1 MDTSILE
8 EQLGYGFTNREL
20 LERALT
26 HRSWTHENRNEK
38 LDNESFEF
46 VGDSVLGLAIA
57 EQLFAKHPNLTE
69 GGLTLMKHRLVSAP
83 TLARIASGLSLSDH
97 IRMGRG
103 EEKSGGREKPAI
115 AADALE
121 AVIAAIFFDGGYIEA
136 RSFISRVFADEIESV
151 TPKGSLDHKT
161 TLQEVLQANKMP
173 APTYHLLKTEGPPH
187 DRTFY
192 VEAVWADGRSEGTGR
207 SLKLAEMNAAAEALK
222 VMTGDSM
229 QKPDSVQKP
238 RA

>member
-1 MDTSILE
+1 MNTPVLE
-8 EQLGYGFTNREL
+8 DLLGYRFTDGKL

-26 HRSWTHENRNEK
+26 HRSWTHENRSDS

-57 EQLFAKHPNLTE
+57 EQLFVKHPDLTE

-83 TLARIASGLSLSDH
+83 TLARIASDLGLSDH
-97 IRMGRG
+97 VRMGRG

-161 TLQEVLQANKMP
+161 TLQEVLQANKMS
-173 APTYHLLKTEGPPH
+173 APTYQLLKTEGPPH
-187 DRTFY
+187 DRTFF

-207 SLKLAEMNAAAEALK
+207 SLKLAEMDAAATALK
-222 VMTGDSM
+222 AMTGDSM
-229 QKPDSVQKP
+229 QKPA
-238 RA
+238 R

>member
-1 MDTSILE
+1 MDTSSIE
-8 EQLGYGFTNREL
+8 EQLGYSFNDRQL

-57 EQLFAKHPNLTE
+57 EQLFAKHPDLTE
-69 GGLTLMKHRLVSAP
+69 GDLTLMKHRLVSAP
-83 TLARIASGLSLSDH
+83 TLSTIAVGLSLSEY

-136 RSFISRVFADEIESV
+136 RSFIARIFADQIENV
-151 TPKGSLDHKT
+151 TPRGSLDHKT
-161 TLQEVLQANKMP
+161 TLQEVLQANKMS
-173 APTYHLLKTEGPPH
+173 APTYSLLKAEGPPH
-187 DRTFY
+187 DRTFF

-207 SLKLAEMNAAAEALK
+207 SLKLAEMDAAAAALK
-222 VMTGDSM
+222 VMT
-229 QKPDSVQKP
+229 
-238 RA
+238 AA

>member
-1 MDTSILE
+1 MNTAVLE
-8 EQLGYGFTNREL
+8 DLIGYRFADRKL

-26 HRSWTHENRNEK
+26 HRSWTHENRSE
-38 LDNESFEF
+38 LIDNESFEF

-69 GGLTLMKHRLVSAP
+69 GDLTLMKHRLVSAP
-83 TLARIASGLSLSDH
+83 TLTHIASGMGLSEYL
-97 IRMGRG
+97 RMGRG

-136 RSFISRVFADEIESV
+136 SSFISRVFAGEIESV
-151 TPKGSLDHKT
+151 TPQGSLDHKT
-161 TLQEVLQANKMP
+161 TLQEILQANKMS
-173 APTYHLLKTEGPPH
+173 APTYQLMKTEGPPH
-187 DRTFY
+187 DRTFF

-207 SLKLAEMNAAAEALK
+207 SLKLAEMDAAAAALK
-222 VMTGDSM
+222 IVDL
-229 QKPDSVQKP
+229 
-238 RA
+238 A

>member
-1 MDTSILE
+1 MNTAVLE
-8 EQLGYGFTNREL
+8 DLLGYRFVDRKL

-26 HRSWTHENRNEK
+26 HRSWTHENRLGLDGL

-69 GGLTLMKHRLVSAP
+69 GDLTLMKHRLVSAP
-83 TLARIASGLSLSDH
+83 TLARIASGLSLSEY

-161 TLQEVLQANKMP
+161 TLQEVLQANKMS
-173 APTYHLLKTEGPPH
+173 APTYQLLKTEGPPH

-207 SLKLAEMNAAAEALK
+207 SLKLAEMDAAATALK
-222 VMTGDSM
+222 AMTGDSM
-229 QKPDSVQKP
+229 QKPA
-238 RA
+238 R

>member
-1 MDTSILE
+1 MDISDLDE
-8 EQLGYGFTNREL
+8 KLGYSFTDRQL
-20 LERALT
+20 LQRALT

-57 EQLFAKHPNLTE
+57 EQLFAKHPDLTE
-69 GGLTLMKHRLVSAP
+69 GDLTLMKHRLVSAP
-83 TLARIASGLSLSDH
+83 TLSSIAAGLSLSEY

-136 RSFISRVFADEIESV
+136 RSFIARIFADQIESV
-151 TPKGSLDHKT
+151 TPRGSLDHKT
-161 TLQEVLQANKMP
+161 TLQEVLQANKMS
-173 APTYHLLKTEGPPH
+173 APTYSLLKADGPPH
-187 DRTFY
+187 DRTFF
-192 VEAVWADGRSEGTGR
+192 VEAVWVDGRSEGTGR
-207 SLKLAEMNAAAEALK
+207 SLKLAEMDAAAEALK
-222 VMTGDSM
+222 VMAGDSM
-229 QKPDSVQKP
+229 QKPE
-238 RA
+238 R

>member
-1 MDTSILE
+1 MNTAVLE
-8 EQLGYGFTNREL
+8 DVLGYRFTDRNL

-26 HRSWTHENRNEK
+26 HRSWTHENRVGSDGF

-69 GGLTLMKHRLVSAP
+69 GDLTLMKHRLVSAP
-83 TLARIASGLSLSDH
+83 TLARIASGLSLSEY

-121 AVIAAIFFDGGYIEA
+121 AVIAAVFFDGGYIEA

-151 TPKGSLDHKT
+151 TPRGSLDHKT
-161 TLQEVLQANKMP
+161 TLQEVLQARKMS
-173 APTYHLLKTEGPPH
+173 APIYRLLKTEGPPH
-187 DRTFY
+187 DRSFF
-192 VEAVWADGRSEGTGR
+192 VEAVWADGRSEGAGR
-207 SLKLAEMNAAAEALK
+207 SLKLAEMDAAAAAL
-222 VMTGDSM
+222 VTVGN
-229 QKPDSVQKP
+229 VE
-238 RA
+238 